1 MGQLADGAGELASG
15 LGTAV
20 DQIPT
25 YDDDARSDLAEV
37 VASPVRTE
45 AADPVSGTPAAL
57 AVLALWLG
65 ALATFVVLP
74 AVPSRTL
81 GSTRSSASLTARG
94 LAVPLVLAVVQGAV
108 VGLVLGQVAGV
119 GAGTQ
124 LGLVLAAVLVAAA
137 FVAANQA
144 AVALLGNLGR
154 GLALAAGAVVVATAV
169 VATVPEGLRA
179 ALEVLPVGPAQDLL
193 AGVLNAT
200 GGLGWPVVALIAW
213 AGLSFAAAA
222 LGLARSRRSLA
233 RRVVGLRATAA

>member
-1 MGQLADGAGELASG
+1 
-15 LGTAV
+15 
-20 DQIPT
+20 
-25 YDDDARSDLAEV
+25 
-37 VASPVRTE
+37 
-45 AADPVSGTPAAL
+45 
-57 AVLALWLG
+57 
-65 ALATFVVLP
+65 
-74 AVPSRTL
+74 
-81 GSTRSSASLTARG
+81 
-94 LAVPLVLAVVQGAV
+94 AV

-179 ALEVLPVGPAQDLL
+179 ALDVLPVGPAQDLL

-222 LGLARSRRSLA
+222 LGLARPRRSLA
-233 RRVVGLRATAA
+233 RRVVGLRATAAQPGRSTAASRLVRRAPRPRAPRAPRRAPRARRGAPRHRARPSSRAARTGPRRARRSRSVPDRACRSGRRNGARGSRPRHGPG